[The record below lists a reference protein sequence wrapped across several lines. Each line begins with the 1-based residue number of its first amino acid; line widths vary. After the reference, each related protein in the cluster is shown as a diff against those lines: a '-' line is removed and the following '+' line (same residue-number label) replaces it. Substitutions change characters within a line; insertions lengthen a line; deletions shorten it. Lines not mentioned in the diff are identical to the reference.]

1 MLSRRPLALLP
12 ITPLST
18 VLSGSAVFGSV
29 FVSAVLG
36 SAAFAAAALTLPAY
50 GAMQAAVAPPPVSN
64 QLPEAAMGGNA
75 RLVLASASSQ
85 GYLGVTVHDVD
96 TARAQKEKLAIPTG
110 AEVVS
115 LDHDAPAAKAG
126 VHTGDIIRSINGQ
139 FVTDAASLTRVLRDM
154 PVGKFIDLEV
164 IHNAKVMRVH
174 LQLADRTALVQH
186 AWAHHFHV
194 PIPEPAPR
202 VQGFAV
208 ERNDAGDGSPSGDS
222 DTPDP
227 QAYVG
232 AEVEPITPQLAK
244 YFGVRAGNG
253 LLVRSVEDKSP
264 AGNAG
269 LDAGDIIVT
278 ANGMPLETAADW
290 LQTLRTNAGHPVII
304 LVLRNRKVLTLTIT
318 VDSRITQSELVI
330 PQQLQKLR
338 ESLCRYRL

>member
-1 MLSRRPLALLP
+1 MG
-12 ITPLST
+12 ST
-18 VLSGSAVFGSV
+18 A
-29 FVSAVLG
+29 FV
-36 SAAFAAAALTLPAY
+36 AATLTLPAY
-50 GAMQAAVAPPPVSN
+50 GAVQAAALAPSPVSA
-64 QLPEAAMGGNA
+64 QLPQAVMDSNA
-75 RLVLASASSQ
+75 RLVLASASQ

-96 TARAQKEKLAIPTG
+96 PNRAQKQKLSNPVG

-126 VHTGDIIRSINGQ
+126 IHTGDIIQSINGQ
-139 FVTDAASLTRVLRDM
+139 LVTDAATLSRLLRDM
-154 PVGKFIDLEV
+154 PVGKFVNLQV
-164 IHNAKVMRVH
+164 VHNAKVELLH
-174 LQLADRTALVQH
+174 LQLVDRTALVQH

-194 PIPEPAPR
+194 PIPEPAPM
-202 VQGFAV
+202 VQGFAAQ
-208 ERNDAGDGSPSGDS
+208 RSYAGDGASPSDG

-244 YFGVRAGNG
+244 FFGVRAGNG

-264 AGNAG
+264 AGIAG

-290 LQTLRTNAGHPVII
+290 LQTLRSNAGHPVAI

-318 VDSRITQSELVI
+318 VDARITQSELVI
-330 PQQLQKLR
+330 PEQLQELR
-338 ESLCRYRL
+338 ESLCRYAL

>member
-1 MLSRRPLALLP
+1 MLYRRPFALLP
-12 ITPLST
+12 TTSLST
-18 VLSGSAVFGSV
+18 VLSGSAV

-36 SAAFAAAALTLPAY
+36 SAAFAATARPLPACGAVQAALPLSPASASLP
-50 GAMQAAVAPPPVSN
+50 QAAVS
-64 QLPEAAMGGNA
+64 GNV
-75 RLVLASASSQ
+75 RLVLASATSQ

-96 TARAQKEKLAIPTG
+96 PNRAQKEKLANPTG

-126 VHTGDIIRSINGQ
+126 VHTGDVIQAINGQ
-139 FVTDAASLTRVLRDM
+139 IVTDAATLTRVLREM
-154 PVGKFIDLEV
+154 PVGKFIDLQI

-174 LQLADRTALVQH
+174 LQLADRSALVQH

-208 ERNDAGDGSPSGDS
+208 QNSYVGDSGPSADS

-244 YFGVRAGNG
+244 YFGVRAGSG

-269 LDAGDIIVT
+269 LDAGDIIIT
-278 ANGMPLETAADW
+278 GNGMPLETAADW
-290 LQTLRTNAGHPVII
+290 LQTLRSNAGRPVTI
-304 LVLRNRKVLTLTIT
+304 LVLRNRKVLTLSIT
-318 VDSRITQSELVI
+318 VDARITQSELVI
-330 PQQLQKLR
+330 PEQLQKLR
-338 ESLCRYRL
+338 ESLCRYAL

>member
-18 VLSGSAVFGSV
+18 VFSGSAVFL
-29 FVSAVLG
+29 SAVLG
-36 SAAFAAAALTLPAY
+36 SAAFAAACLTLPAY
-50 GAMQAAVAPPPVSN
+50 GAMQAALAPSPVPA
-64 QLPEAAMGGNA
+64 QLPQAAISGDA
-75 RLVLASASSQ
+75 RLVLASTSQ

-96 TARAQKEKLAIPTG
+96 PGRAQKEKLSTPIG

-115 LDHDAPAAKAG
+115 VDHDAPAAKAG
-126 VHTGDIIRSINGQ
+126 VHTGDVIRSINGQ
-139 FVTDAASLTRVLRDM
+139 FVTDAAALTRLLRDM
-154 PVGKFIDLEV
+154 PVGKLIVLEV
-164 IHNAKVMRVH
+164 VHNTQIKQYH
-174 LQLADRTALVQH
+174 LQLADRKALVQH

-194 PIPEPAPR
+194 LIPEPAPT

-208 ERNDAGDGSPSGDS
+208 RNDGGDGASSADS
-222 DTPDP
+222 DAPDP

-232 AEVEPITPQLAK
+232 AQVEPITPQLAR

-269 LDAGDIIVT
+269 LDAGDIIIT
-278 ANGMPLETAADW
+278 ANGMPLDTTADW
-290 LQTLRTNAGHPVII
+290 LQTLRSNAGHPVG
-304 LVLRNRKVLTLTIT
+304 LTVLRNRKVLTLAIT

-330 PQQLQKLR
+330 PEQLQTLR
-338 ESLCRYRL
+338 ESLCRYAL

>member
-18 VLSGSAVFGSV
+18 VLSGSAVFSSAV

-50 GAMQAAVAPPPVSN
+50 GAMQAVLVPSPVSA
-64 QLPEAAMGGNA
+64 QLPQAVVDSNA
-75 RLVLASASSQ
+75 RLVLASTSQ

-96 TARAQKEKLAIPTG
+96 PARAQKEKLSNPIG

-126 VHTGDIIRSINGQ
+126 VHTGDVIRSINGQ
-139 FVTDAASLTRVLRDM
+139 FVTDAAALTRMLRDM
-154 PVGKFIDLEV
+154 PVGKVIEIDV
-164 IHNAKVMRVH
+164 VHNTQVKRYR
-174 LQLADRTALVQH
+174 LQLADRKALVQH

-194 PIPEPAPR
+194 PIPEPR
-202 VQGFAV
+202 VQAFVAPGSYTGS
-208 ERNDAGDGSPSGDS
+208 DAPPT
-222 DTPDP
+222 DTDAPDP

-244 YFGVRAGNG
+244 YFGVRAGSG

-290 LQTLRTNAGHPVII
+290 LQTLRTNAGHPVG
-304 LVLRNRKVLTLTIT
+304 LTVLRNRKILTLAIT
-318 VDSRITQSELVI
+318 VDARITQSELVI

-338 ESLCRYRL
+338 ESLCRYAL

>member
-1 MLSRRPLALLP
+1 MLYRRTLALLP

-18 VLSGSAVFGSV
+18 VLSGSAVFGSAV

-36 SAAFAAAALTLPAY
+36 SAALTLPAY
-50 GAMQAAVAPPPVSN
+50 GAMQAAVASSPVSN

-96 TARAQKEKLAIPTG
+96 TSRAQKEKLAIPTG

-208 ERNDAGDGSPSGDS
+208 DNAYAGDSTSSDS

-244 YFGVRAGNG
+244 FFGVRAGNG

-278 ANGMPLETAADW
+278 ANGMPLETTADW

-304 LVLRNRKVLTLTIT
+304 LVLRNRKILTLTIT

-338 ESLCRYRL
+338 ESLCRYAL